1 MRLRHRHWAVSIEQ
15 PVAREPSLVVLIQV
29 VKPQWGGEAKVPGW
43 TVNCL
48 LPSVLGSSC
57 RLIAFS
63 FNPRCAV
70 SAVNQDFM
78 EKFGMRVLMKQSANE
93 SLS

>member
-1 MRLRHRHWAVSIEQ
+1 M
-15 PVAREPSLVVLIQV
+15 IQV

-43 TVNCL
+43 TVNCF

-70 SAVNQDFM
+70 SAVKQDFV